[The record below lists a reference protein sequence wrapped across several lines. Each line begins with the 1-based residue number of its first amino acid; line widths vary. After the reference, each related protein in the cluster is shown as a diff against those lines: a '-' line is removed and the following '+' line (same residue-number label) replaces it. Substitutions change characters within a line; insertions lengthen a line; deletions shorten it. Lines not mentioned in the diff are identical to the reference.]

1 MRLFRPRS
9 SLGLAGRFLMLTI
22 VVIGAVAAT
31 TAVAGLLQVQNLA
44 NDFGIHTAIK
54 SKRDQGP
61 GRRRAADDPA
71 DRL

>member
-9 SLGLAGRFLMLTI
+9 SLGLAGRFLVLTI

-44 NDFGIHTAIK
+44 NDFGDPHG
-54 SKRDQGP
+54 DQVQARSRFRP
-61 GRRRAADDPA
+61 PAPRRRSC
-71 DRL
+71 